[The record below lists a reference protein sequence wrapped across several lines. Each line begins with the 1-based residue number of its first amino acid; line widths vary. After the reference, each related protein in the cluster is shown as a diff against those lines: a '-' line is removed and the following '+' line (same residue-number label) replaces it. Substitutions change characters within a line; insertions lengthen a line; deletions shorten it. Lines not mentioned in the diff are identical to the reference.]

1 MTSGW
6 SCCIVQAICQ
16 APSTFPTW
24 AQLVK
29 NLPAI
34 RKSWVQ
40 SLGQEDPRRREK
52 LPTPVFCP
60 GEFHDCIVHRV
71 AKSQI
76 QLRDFHFP
84 LPHQMQ
90 SNSPI
95 NKPIKD
101 CSIKIQKCPGAN
113 RQVQW
118 QFTAL
123 PCNVLNISGW
133 CKSGFPGSQTQRFR
147 LQCRWWFGE
156 EGDPWV
162 RKIPWRRAWQPTPVF
177 LPGESLWTEEPGGL
191 QSMGLQRV
199 GHDWVTNAK
208 TWCMGYSPWGC
219 KESDTTEWLTLR
231 LGVKTSLGW
240 NKLFSDLIVYTGW
253 ISGTWWLL
261 ISKASNTLGSDKHAQ
276 RVTVN

>member
-1 MTSGW
+1 MSKWHLDDHAALFKLFVRLPPPSPHGLSW
-6 SCCIVQAICQ
+6 LRICLQ
-16 APSTFPTW
+16 YGRAGFDPW
-24 AQLVK
+24 V
-29 NLPAI
+29 
-34 RKSWVQ
+34 RKT
-40 SLGQEDPRRREK
+40 PREGK
-52 LPTPVFCP
+52 GYPLQYSVL
-60 GEFHDCIVHRV
+60 ENSMDCIVHRV

-123 PCNVLNISGW
+123 PCNVLNISVW

-147 LQCRWWFGE
+147 LQCRRWFGE

-162 RKIPWRRAWQPTPVF
+162 RKIPWRRAWQATPVF
-177 LPGESLWTEEPGGL
+177 LPGESPWTEEPGGL

-208 TWCMGYSPWGC
+208 TWCKNLS
-219 KESDTTEWLTLR
+219 WLEQTLQ
-231 LGVKTSLGW
+231 W
-240 NKLFSDLIVYTGW
+240 PD
-253 ISGTWWLL
+253 
-261 ISKASNTLGSDKHAQ
+261 
-276 RVTVN
+276 RV